1 VEIVMHTDVQHGS
14 VLVAAPASRPA
25 LSPGLPTLLT
35 VDDAA
40 VLLRTS
46 RKAIYAMIARRQ
58 LPGVTRIGR
67 RRLIRT
73 EILLQW
79 LDQQAAPSL
88 QEKRR

>member
-1 VEIVMHTDVQHGS
+1 MHTDVQHEP
-14 VLVAAPASRPA
+14 VLGAAPNARPA
-25 LSPGLPTLLT
+25 MSPTAVPTLLT

-40 VLLRTS
+40 ALLRTS
-46 RKAIYAMIARRQ
+46 RKAIYAMIERRQ

-67 RRLIRT
+67 RLLVRA

-88 QEKRR
+88 QEKKR